1 MDIFFFEMRITLS
14 LVNST
19 FIANPVS
26 ECLGPSLSY
35 PGDGIHLLALNE
47 GRGLIRVGTV
57 DGRYPIR
64 NARTLNAVIRISS
77 GLQTSRLT
85 RGVHSVELRVCK
97 SCFLHN

>member
-1 MDIFFFEMRITLS
+1 MRITLS

-64 NARTLNAVIRISS
+64 NARTLKRILKIQYKN
-77 GLQTSRLT
+77 LQWPPNIMAYQRCAF
-85 RGVHSVELRVCK
+85 G
-97 SCFLHN
+97 

>member
-1 MDIFFFEMRITLS
+1 MDIFFLTLS

-64 NARTLNAVIRISS
+64 NARTLKCSNKN
-77 GLQTSRLT
+77 LQWPPNITAYQRCAL
-85 RGVHSVELRVCK
+85 G
-97 SCFLHN
+97 